1 MKHQDRNML
10 QGSLAWP
17 LVTYAIP
24 IMLTSL
30 LQLLFNAADLV
41 VVGRY
46 CGSVSVAAVGS
57 TGAITNLIIN
67 LFIGMSVGAG
77 VAVAHGIGSREQETV
92 FRTVHTAV
100 PLAAI
105 SGIFL
110 TVVGVS
116 LSGKILR
123 AMSTPEDVLPLSK
136 MYMEIYFLG
145 ITFNMLYNFCASMI
159 RAAGD
164 TKTPL
169 VILTLA
175 GILNVVLNVL
185 FVKFGGMNVDG
196 VAWAT
201 IISEALSAAAILW
214 VMTQRM
220 DVCRLELRK
229 VHIYK
234 EPLLKMLR
242 IGVPAGIQS
251 SMFSASNVALQS
263 AVNTFGSVAVSG
275 NAAVGNL
282 EGFMYVIENAF
293 HQTAVNYVGQN
304 CGAQQ
309 FDRVKRVTF
318 LCTLYAVIAGLV
330 AGFTMYACGPQLLSL
345 YITDSQ
351 EAIQIG
357 MERMKVDMLP
367 YFLFGMQDVLTGVL
381 RGMGASFLSM
391 IITVLGICGIRILW
405 INTVFQIPAFH
416 TQPSL
421 YLSYPLS
428 WSITFLVQFT
438 AFLVVF
444 RKIRSRAEGISHT
457 PLS

>member
-345 YITDSQ
+345 YITDSR

-444 RKIRSRAEGISHT
+444 RKVRARAEGISHT

>member
-1 MKHQDRNML
+1 ML

-345 YITDSQ
+345 YITDSR

-444 RKIRSRAEGISHT
+444 RKVRARAEGISHT

>member
-1 MKHQDRNML
+1 ML
-10 QGSLAWP
+10 QGPLAWP

-24 IMLTSL
+24 IMLTSV

-77 VAVAHGIGSREQETV
+77 VAVAHGIGSREQEAV

-201 IISEALSAAAILW
+201 ILSEGLSAAAIVW
-214 VMTQRM
+214 VMTRRK

-242 IGVPAGIQS
+242 IGIPAGIQS

-275 NAAVGNL
+275 NAAVSNL

-309 FDRVKRVTF
+309 FDRVKRVTG

-357 MERMKVDMLP
+357 MERMKVDILP

-444 RKIRSRAEGISHT
+444 RKVRARAEGISHT

>member
-1 MKHQDRNML
+1 ML
-10 QGSLAWP
+10 QGPLAWP

-275 NAAVGNL
+275 NAAVSNL

-345 YITDSQ
+345 YITDSR

-405 INTVFQIPAFH
+405 INTVFQVPAFH

-444 RKIRSRAEGISHT
+444 RKVRARAEGISHT